1 MVYRKRRTRRARTSV
16 KKVVEAVLS
25 KRVEVKRDTIV
36 FNNTLALVPFAYNP
50 FDRIQ
55 LGDDNNER
63 DGQKIRCKRISIRS
77 NLVGADSPHNR
88 IRLTIVETRK
98 QLPTGAGASYNGTSI
113 YDPTLT
119 ALGVNVPLDFSVV
132 KRVIL
137 DRVVNLQMNQD
148 GVGLSGRNV
157 LKTFNKNFKYDKNI
171 YYDDSNSG
179 VQGNTTTHLYFCFWS
194 DSGVL
199 PHPSLNWGLT
209 TYYTDM

>member
-1 MVYRKRRTRRARTSV
+1 MVYRKRRSRRSKTSV
-16 KKVVEAVLS
+16 TKVVEAVLS
-25 KRVEVKRDTIV
+25 KRVEVKRDSII
-36 FNNTLALVPFAYNP
+36 FSNTLGTDPFAYNP

-77 NLVGADSPHNR
+77 NLEGADSPFNR

-98 QLPTGAGASYNGTSI
+98 QLPIGAGASYNGASI
-113 YDPTLT
+113 YDPTL
-119 ALGVNVPLDFSVV
+119 ASLGVNVPLDFSMV

-137 DRVVNLQMNQD
+137 DKVVNLQMNQD

-171 YYDDSNSG
+171 YYDDTDSG

-194 DSGVL
+194 DSSIV
-199 PHPSLNWGLT
+199 PHPSLKWGLT
-209 TYYTDM
+209 TYFTDM